1 MCTTIGSAFPLI
13 VGELNILY
21 VSILNNLDYRL
32 NSFPIKTL
40 TIRVFFFFLVESKQE
55 ILTIM

>member
-40 TIRVFFFFLVESKQE
+40 TIRVFFFWWNPNRKF
-55 ILTIM
+55 

>member
-32 NSFPIKTL
+32 NSFPMKTL
-40 TIRVFFFFLVESKQE
+40 TIRGFFFLVESKQE